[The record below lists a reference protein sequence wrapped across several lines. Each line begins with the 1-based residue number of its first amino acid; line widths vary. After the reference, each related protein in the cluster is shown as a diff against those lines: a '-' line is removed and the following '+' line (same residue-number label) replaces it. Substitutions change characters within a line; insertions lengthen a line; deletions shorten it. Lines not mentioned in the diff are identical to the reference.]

1 MSNYTVTYNGITD
14 KSVGCHAKKRPSVPA
29 PQRRI
34 AVATVP
40 GRDGSYYDAT
50 DCFEDIAIQITFS
63 FLKRDRSQWAAQYR
77 AIKKWLLSGDNGD
90 LKFSDDVGYHYRVR
104 SVQITSTDRV
114 TWSIGEVTAVFTCD
128 GYTYL
133 DSGDTPIALQ
143 ANLQND
149 YSLSKPIY
157 TITGNGECT
166 LTVNGYSMAATI
178 GGNLTI
184 DTERMLAM
192 QDGST
197 WVNTTVSGDYEN
209 LWLKP
214 GMNYLSATSG
224 FTVMITPQWRCV

>member
-1 MSNYTVTYNGITD
+1 MNNYTVTYNGITD

-29 PQRRI
+29 PQQRI
-34 AVATVP
+34 SVATVP
-40 GRDGSYYDAT
+40 GRDGSYYDASG
-50 DCFEDIAIQITFS
+50 CFEDISIQITFS
-63 FLKRDRSQWAAQYR
+63 FLERDKSQWASVYR

-90 LKFSDDVGYHYRVR
+90 LKFSDDVGFHYRVR
-104 SVQITSTDRV
+104 NVQITSAERLVWT
-114 TWSIGEVTAVFTCD
+114 IGEITAVFTCD

-133 DSGDTPIALQ
+133 DSGDTAIALQ

-157 TITGNGECT
+157 MISGNGECT
-166 LTVNGYSMAATI
+166 LTVNGHSMVATV

-197 WVNTTVSGDYEN
+197 WVNTTVSGDYED

-224 FTVMITPQWRCV
+224 FTVTLKPQWRCV